1 MNNFIKSLWLFSME
15 DFNMIRVILKIM
27 VGALMIT
34 IISCASKHKAE
45 KMETAIDK
53 KQDVGGQ
60 EELGLK
66 NGEMVV
72 QKKVM
77 MGEELRRLQTEVYES
92 EDKIYGNRKYG
103 SQGMYGTLK
112 ECRKDLADKKNGGDG
127 KLKWTEPMD
136 RITDKETEFKIG
148 LDEKDQLVGVS
159 EEYLK
164 DRIERFKK
172 YKLVLQ
178 GREDEMGEKLDICQT
193 DLKSQ
198 KADVEKKSTSN

>member
-1 MNNFIKSLWLFSME
+1 MFKKSLRLALGAFTL
-15 DFNMIRVILKIM
+15 IL
-27 VGALMIT
+27 
-34 IISCASKHKAE
+34 ISCSSVHKAE
-45 KMETAIDK
+45 KIETQLDK
-53 KQDVGGQ
+53 KQDVGAQ

-77 MGEELRRLQTEVYES
+77 MSEELRRLQTEVYEN

-103 SQGMYGTLK
+103 SQGTYGTLK

-127 KLKWTEPMD
+127 KLKWTEPID

-148 LDEKDQLVGVS
+148 LDEKDQLVGIS
-159 EEYLK
+159 EEFLK

-172 YKLVLQ
+172 YKLILQ
-178 GREDEMGEKLDICQT
+178 GREDELTEKLDICQT
-193 DLKSQ
+193 EVKSQ
-198 KADVEKKSTSN
+198 KADVEKTRP